1 VTGKSQYSSRA
12 AAIDEEVAAARDG
25 KKEMRQ

>member
-25 KKEMRQ
+25 KKIRQ